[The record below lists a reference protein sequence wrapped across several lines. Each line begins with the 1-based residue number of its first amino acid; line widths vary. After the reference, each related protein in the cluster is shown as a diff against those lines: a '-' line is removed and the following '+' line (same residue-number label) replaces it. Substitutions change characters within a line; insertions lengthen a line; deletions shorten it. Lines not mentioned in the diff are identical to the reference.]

1 MSTAEPEP
9 ILLPVDDAESRYA
22 NHCDVWDT
30 PHDVVMDLYTLGQRD
45 EAEDARVATGVVR
58 VRLPR
63 TMLMPML
70 QALNN
75 ALGPLAG

>member
-45 EAEDARVATGVVR
+45 EAEGARVATGVVR
-58 VRLPR
+58 VRLPELCSCPCCR
-63 TMLMPML
+63 L
-70 QALNN
+70 
-75 ALGPLAG
+75 